1 MTNELL
7 DKPLLMCTL
16 GDFIKALRMT
26 EEAQER
32 STYTS
37 DDYAFG
43 VKGICELC
51 GCGWNAARK
60 RVENMGLLIKQGKT
74 VMVNKN
80 EYFKK
85 LNQ

>member
-1 MTNELL
+1 MNDDLL
-7 DKPLLMCTL
+7 NKPLIMCTL
-16 GDFIKALRMT
+16 GDFIKAMRMKEET
-26 EEAQER
+26 EER
-32 STYTS
+32 STYSS
-37 DDYAFG
+37 DDYVFG